1 MSETMWI
8 ERAQK
13 AVGDADTIVAAAW
26 FQPRGTSGGLIGGMT
41 GGNMIAGG
49 GLIGTAVGVVAPLAF
64 MGAEKAYDDHLAS
77 KGADE
82 PVTVPFMTIVG
93 VSATRIYAWR
103 SSSEHLHN
111 MPGALLFAYDR
122 NQVAVTVHSRV
133 SVRTFEVEDLHT
145 GQRWEFESPRINGHL
160 KFVVDALHPDQPDEE
175 APTAP

>member
-1 MSETMWI
+1 VG
-8 ERAQK
+8 A
-13 AVGDADTIVAAAW
+13 AV
-26 FQPRGTSGGLIGGMT
+26 
-41 GGNMIAGG
+41 
-49 GLIGTAVGVVAPLAF
+49 VGV
-64 MGAEKAYDDHLAS
+64 GAEKAHDDHLVS

-122 NQVAVTVHSRV
+122 DQVAVTVHSRV
-133 SVRTFEVEDLHT
+133 SVHIFEVEDLHT

-160 KFVVDALHPDQPDEE
+160 KFVVDALHPDQPDQE